1 MRAVLSGTSLT
12 APGFGRLDAGCEHA
26 SGEGRRLTEMRIV
39 DALES
44 GSDGGKWVRNAHGL
58 EAKGDKWEGTGTEDH
73 NGRLNR
79 TENTTV
85 YHVPRLTQIVTSHM
99 HDFHQAAAFMR
110 YIERVL
116 PRVIPTSIWRY
127 ESSREN
133 FISRLARV
141 DLGGC

>member
-58 EAKGDKWEGTGTEDH
+58 EANGDKWEGTGTEDSQRKAQSYGEH
-73 NGRLNR
+73 DRLPCSQAQPDS
-79 TENTTV
+79 
-85 YHVPRLTQIVTSHM
+85 HVTH
-99 HDFHQAAAFMR
+99 A
-110 YIERVL
+110 
-116 PRVIPTSIWRY
+116 
-127 ESSREN
+127 
-133 FISRLARV
+133 
-141 DLGGC
+141 